1 MDYMIVLYVFV
12 VILFSVL
19 LYKYYKKK
27 YDNNVMEFKKE
38 NVDIDV
44 YFFSELY
51 LKKLEY
57 DEMKQNMKAI
67 DLSYK
72 YMKKEE
78 IIQSKMKDYISKY
91 LLLS

>member
-1 MDYMIVLYVFV
+1 
-12 VILFSVL
+12 
-19 LYKYYKKK
+19 
-27 YDNNVMEFKKE
+27 
-38 NVDIDV
+38 
-44 YFFSELY
+44 
-51 LKKLEY
+51 
-57 DEMKQNMKAI
+57 MKQNMKAI

>member
-1 MDYMIVLYVFV
+1 MIVLYVFV